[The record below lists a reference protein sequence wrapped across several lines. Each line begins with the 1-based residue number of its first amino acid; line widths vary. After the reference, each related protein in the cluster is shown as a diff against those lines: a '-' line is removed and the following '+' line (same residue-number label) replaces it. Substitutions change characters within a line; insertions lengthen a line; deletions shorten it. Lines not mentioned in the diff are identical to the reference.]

1 MMVSSENFFN
11 YIPRLQKDTI
21 RIVNGSF
28 IPISRTSFVVYT
40 RNIKLFSI
48 LHIFYFLLIFYL
60 LVLLSKHLTVKLN
73 FCLIIVL
80 FTLVQKKA
88 SSAVHSDCE
97 VGLERA
103 MITGFCTSVI

>member
-48 LHIFYFLLIFYL
+48 LHISYFFIN
-60 LVLLSKHLTVKLN
+60 LLSVSAFIKTLN
-73 FCLIIVL
+73 RKIKFLPY
-80 FTLVQKKA
+80 
-88 SSAVHSDCE
+88 SP
-97 VGLERA
+97 
-103 MITGFCTSVI
+103 